1 MDRTEENIR
10 RLRTW
15 DWAPDKNPD
24 HWITVK
30 GAKIHID
37 NEGKADG
44 GAGGQFNG
52 QKMKALEKLNSSLKG
67 AKKEENSLTKAPEKN
82 KIREDGTA
90 EKNENGF
97 GGASA
102 KEFSSGITEA
112 KKTVDHTIAWRV
124 AEPTPEEIKENHKG
138 SVCHKTKGGSTVA
151 VSPDGDIWGVCKN
164 RNDKIF
170 RGKDLIELAIN
181 QGGKKLDSYEGNHN
195 FYVKCGFE
203 PVSWCKWDDDYA
215 PSDWDSGLAREDII
229 FYKYVG
235 IGKVNPAFI
244 AMENF
249 KNHVTASV
257 DYDEAQKKRDA
268 NL

>member
-1 MDRTEENIR
+1 M
-10 RLRTW
+10 W
-15 DWAPDKNPD
+15 DWAPDKDPD

-30 GAKIHID
+30 GAKVHID

-52 QKMKALEKLNSSLKG
+52 QKIKALEKLNSSLKG

-97 GGASA
+97 GGATA

-112 KKTVDHTIAWRV
+112 KKTVDPRAAWR
-124 AEPTPEEIKENHKG
+124 
-138 SVCHKTKGGSTVA
+138 VA

-164 RNDKIF
+164 DNDKDF
-170 RGKDLIELAIN
+170 RGKDLIALAIK
-181 QGGKKLDSYEGNHN
+181 QGGKKLDSYEGNHG
-195 FYVKCGFE
+195 FYVRCGFE
-203 PVSWCKWDDDYA
+203 PVSWCKWDGNYA
-215 PSDWDSGLAREDII
+215 PSDWIERYKPEDIV

-235 IGKVNPAFI
+235 VDNVKNEYLKAKS
-244 AMENF
+244 F
-249 KNHVTASV
+249 KKIVKASD
-257 DYDEAQKKRDA
+257 DYMSAQEARDKA
-268 NL
+268 LREG

>member
-1 MDRTEENIR
+1 M
-10 RLRTW
+10 W

-30 GAKIHID
+30 GAKVHID

-52 QKMKALEKLNSSLKG
+52 QKIKALEKLNSSLKG

-90 EKNENGF
+90 EKKPNGF
-97 GGASA
+97 GGATA

-112 KKTVDHTIAWRV
+112 KKTVEPRIAWRV
-124 AEPTPEEIKENHKG
+124 AEPSPEEIKENHGG
-138 SVCHKTKGGSTVA
+138 SVCHRTKGGSTVA

-164 RNDKIF
+164 KSDSTHTGR
-170 RGKDLIELAIN
+170 DLIALAVK
-181 QGGKKLDSYEGNHN
+181 QGGKKLDSYEGNHG

-203 PVSWCKWDDDYA
+203 PVSWCKWDGNYA
-215 PSDWDSGLAREDII
+215 PSDWGNDFDEEDIV
-229 FYKYVG
+229 FYRYVG
-235 IGKVNPAFI
+235 VGNVKRNYMSIDS
-244 AMENF
+244 F
-249 KNHVTASV
+249 KKAVKASN
-257 DYDEAQKKRDA
+257 DYMSAQEERDKA
-268 NL
+268 LKEG

>member
-1 MDRTEENIR
+1 M
-10 RLRTW
+10 W
-15 DWAPDKNPD
+15 DWAPDKDPD

-30 GAKIHID
+30 GAKVHID

-52 QKMKALEKLNSSLKG
+52 QKIKALEKLNSSLKG

-97 GGASA
+97 GGATA

-112 KKTVDHTIAWRV
+112 KKTVDPRAAWRV
-124 AEPTPEEIKENHKG
+124 AEPSPEEIKENHGG

-151 VSPDGDIWGVCKN
+151 VSADGDIWGVC
-164 RNDKIF
+164 RHEGDKC
-170 RGKDLIELAIN
+170 RGKDLIALAVK
-181 QGGKKLDSYEGNHN
+181 QGGKKLDSYEGNHD

-203 PVSWCKWDDDYA
+203 PVSWCKWDDEFA
-215 PSDWDSGLAREDII
+215 PDDWKKMGVKAEDII

-235 IGKVNPAFI
+235 EGKVNPRFI
-244 AMENF
+244 KADEF
-249 KNHVTASV
+249 KKQIPESKG
-257 DYDEAQKKRDA
+257 YDVAQKKRDES
-268 NL
+268 L